1 MESGKSKPKARF
13 STRLPNG
20 DYLQIAVWAG
30 KTDPA
35 AEVFNVQVRHMSDGG
50 EWVTAGKLAVYRAK
64 DGSYTQLPDKPPT
77 STPPKVSSKQLD
89 QTEPSTD
96 LG

>member
-13 STRLPNG
+13 SARLPNG

-35 AEVFNVQVRHMSDGG
+35 AEVVNVQVRHMSDG
-50 EWVTAGKLAVYRAK
+50 EWMTAGKLAVYRAK

-77 STPPKVSSKQLD
+77 PSSKLPSKQLD
-89 QTEPSTD
+89 QTDSSTD
-96 LG
+96 LD